1 MFNANGG
8 TVDTENK
15 LIMWNSQIGE
25 LPVPTRND
33 CTFIGWYKTDGTQIT
48 EDTVFTELED
58 ITVKA
63 YWISGWVTADSLPE
77 NASIDAE
84 KWTYTLRE
92 YTEQSTEFRIRVG
105 LNMILS
111 AHRGEQRKDRYTQ
124 IRATVTEMFG
134 ANNMLLQRQRT
145 IHFTID
151 TDGATIPVRAKT
163 AMCGAVILSSAAE
176 KDTRLI

>member
-1 MFNANGG
+1 MPRNGHILL
-8 TVDTENK
+8 EN
-15 LIMWNSQIGE
+15 IPSN
-25 LPVPTRND
+25 
-33 CTFIGWYKTDGTQIT
+33 
-48 EDTVFTELED
+48 
-58 ITVKA
+58 
-63 YWISGWVTADSLPE
+63 
-77 NASIDAE
+77 
-84 KWTYTLRE
+84 LRI
-92 YTEQSTEFRIRVG
+92 RIRVG